1 MKAKI
6 QSLENE
12 IKSIDK
18 ILFVLMLLT
27 LVESILVFFSYTEL
41 NIFSLLFIVATIILF
56 RVNLKKRNNKDTLMR
71 VYEAMDDEEA
81 FDKKYLKL

>member
-41 NIFSLLFIVATIILF
+41 NIFSLSFIVATIILF